1 MRTDDETLDGAG
13 QLARE
18 LADRAGVEIRLLRDD
33 EAELAAHV
41 LADIWRTTLGAGPI
55 EAALLIAFLHTDNYV
70 AGAFAGAEMVG
81 VCVGFYAS
89 AGTALHSHIAGVR
102 DRWTGKGVG
111 TAMKFHQRAWAI
123 RHGIESVTWT
133 FDPLVARNAYF
144 NVHRLGARVT
154 RYATDFYGAMS
165 DGLNDGQAT
174 DRLLVSWNVTV
185 EPGAHAAAIHP
196 PDPRVF
202 PALQMDRAFQ
212 PVLRPG
218 VPGDDVKQCRVAVP
232 EDVELLRTRDPELAT
247 TWRHAARE
255 ALGRLLDTGWVVT
268 DFDRTDGCYLLERN
282 DR

>member
-1 MRTDDETLDGAG
+1 MRIDDLTLAGAG
-13 QLARE
+13 QTARE
-18 LADRAGVEIRLLRDD
+18 LAERAGVEIRTLRDD
-33 EAELAAHV
+33 EAEPAAQV
-41 LADIWRTTLGAGPI
+41 LADIWQTTLGAGPI

-70 AGAFAGAEMVG
+70 AGAFADGEMVG

-89 AGTALHSHIAGVR
+89 AGSSLHSHIAGVR
-102 DRWTGKGVG
+102 DGWVGRGVG

-123 RHGIESVTWT
+123 RHGIGSISWT

-154 RYATDFYGAMS
+154 RYAADFYGVMS
-165 DGLNDGQAT
+165 DGLNDGQAS
-174 DRLLVSWNVTV
+174 DRLLVSWDVTV
-185 EPGAHAAAIHP
+185 EPGAHAAVIQP

-218 VPGDDVKQCRVAVP
+218 VPGDEVEQCRVAVP
-232 EDVELLRTRDPELAT
+232 EDVELLRTRDPDLAT
-247 TWRHAARE
+247 TWRYAARE
-255 ALGRLLDTGWVVT
+255 ALGRLLGAGWVVT

-282 DR
+282 DS

>member
-1 MRTDDETLDGAG
+1 MLASEPVSADAERTAH
-13 QLARE
+13 E
-18 LADRAGVEIRLLRDD
+18 LADRAGVAIRGLRDD
-33 EAELAAHV
+33 EADAAAQL
-41 LADIWRTTLGAGPI
+41 LADIWQTTLGAGPI

-70 AGAFAGAEMVG
+70 AGAFAGDELVG

-102 DRWTGKGVG
+102 DGWAGRGVG
-111 TAMKFHQRAWAI
+111 TAMKFHQRAWAA
-123 RHGIESVTWT
+123 RHGISSISWT

-144 NVHRLGARVT
+144 NIHRLGARVT
-154 RYATDFYGAMS
+154 RYAADFYGAMS
-165 DGLNDGQAT
+165 DGRNGGQVS
-174 DRLLVSWNVTV
+174 DRLLVTWDVR
-185 EPGAHAAAIHP
+185 AAPRAGRDPIHP

-218 VPGDDVKQCRVAVP
+218 SPGDGIEQCRVAVP

-247 TWRHAARE
+247 RWRYAARD
-255 ALGRLLDTGWVVT
+255 ALGRLLDAGWAIT